1 MFGKLKNMFTLPE
14 LSLRTKITI
23 GAIAYA
29 ALMLTV
35 FTGVILRFQQENY
48 RSRAMQSAKELA
60 GEFSQSLYQK
70 WVPEAPLSENRKKIS
85 EYIML
90 SNTAFRDRDVV
101 YAAFQTPANEIGYV
115 LKSLPDY
122 VWMMHLTK
130 IDPYVD
136 RVLRSVGESRREF
149 ASYPEGTVTEYMS
162 VVYDRNKQFLGI
174 IRIGIS
180 EKMVQESIVS
190 LSRAT
195 VAKIILL
202 NLLAISLLAALVY
215 YMSTKLET
223 RLAGIAQQTRRMLDR
238 KQNSPAS
245 RNVFSQLTRE
255 LSEIE
260 EMLNSL
266 RQRFMELVTTIS
278 HEFRSPMQA
287 IKGYAEF
294 LAKGAAGPVNAD
306 QVKYLEIISENA
318 ERFQSFID
326 NVLDLVRIGG
336 GNFPLAKRSFPTEDV
351 IIKAINFYAKQAE
364 TAGVAFKT
372 EMPPAGI
379 TAYGDPDRTFQ
390 VLINLI
396 SNALKFTP
404 RRGTVTVGAE
414 QGENNVMFFV
424 RDTGP
429 GIPLSKQERLFTE
442 FYQVP
447 GIAPQR
453 GYKGLGIGLALCKK
467 LTEIQGGAIAVESQP
482 DKGTTFIFTLPN
494 APEHGEG
501 AQA

>member
-1 MFGKLKNMFTLPE
+1 MFGKLKSLLSLPE
-14 LSLRTKITI
+14 LSLRTQVTI
-23 GAIAYA
+23 GAIVYA
-29 ALMLTV
+29 ALLLTV
-35 FTGVILRFQQENY
+35 FTGIILRFQQENY

-60 GEFSQSLYQK
+60 SEFSQSLYQK
-70 WVPEAPLSENRKKIS
+70 WVLSDSQDVNRKKLA

-90 SNTAFRDRDVV
+90 SNTAFRDKDVV
-101 YAAFQTPANEIGYV
+101 YAAFQTPVNTIGYV
-115 LKSLPDY
+115 LKSLPEY

-130 IDPYVD
+130 IDPYTE
-136 RVLRSVGESRREF
+136 RVLRSAGEARREF
-149 ASYPEGTVTEYMS
+149 SSYPEGTVTEYMS
-162 VVYDRNKQFLGI
+162 IVYDREKRFLGTV
-174 IRIGIS
+174 RIGIS
-180 EKMVQESIVS
+180 EKLVQESIVS
-190 LSRAT
+190 LTRAT
-195 VAKIILL
+195 IIKIILL

-215 YMSTKLET
+215 YMSAKLEN
-223 RLAGIAQQTRRMLDR
+223 RLAGIQQQTRRMLDR
-238 KQNSPAS
+238 KQSGGNS

-294 LAKGAAGPVNAD
+294 LSKGAAGPVNAE
-306 QVKYLEIISENA
+306 QVRYLEIIAENA

-326 NVLDLVRIGG
+326 NVLDLVKLGG
-336 GNFPLAKRSFPTEDV
+336 GNFPLAKRHFQVEDI
-351 IIKAINFYAKQAE
+351 IIKAVGFYAKQAE
-364 TAGVAFKT
+364 KAGVQLKT
-372 EMPPAGI
+372 SVQSPGM

-390 VLINLI
+390 VFINLM

-404 RRGTVTVGAE
+404 ARGVVSVGAE
-414 QGENNVMFFV
+414 KDGCKIIFFV

-429 GIPLSKQERLFTE
+429 GIPASKQERLFTE

-447 GIAPQR
+447 GITPQR

-467 LTEIQGGAIAVESQP
+467 LTEIQGGAIAVESRP
-482 DKGTTFIFTLPN
+482 DSGTAFVFTLPCG
-494 APEHGEG
+494 PEQEDI
-501 AQA
+501 A